1 MSITRSRR
9 RQRGLTMIELVMF
22 MVIVGV
28 AAAGIIGVLNIAGQ
42 KSADPARRKQ
52 AMMIAE
58 ALMEEVQLA
67 RFTYCDP
74 ADPNAATAA
83 KPGDACATPVT
94 VGVKNGMVRPYA
106 NVADYA
112 SVLGTDQPSFAVDGV
127 DRDVNGR
134 ALGQFGVADS
144 ALSGIKSTVAL
155 NVLDAA
161 NSLNGLTSTAA
172 DLRVLRITIK
182 TVYGSGPNDRIEL
195 DGYRTR
201 YAPTYVP

>member
-1 MSITRSRR
+1 MCITRNRR
-9 RQRGLTMIELVMF
+9 RQRGLTLIELVMF

-28 AAAGIIGVLNIAGQ
+28 AAAGIIGVLNIAG
-42 KSADPARRKQ
+42 KTSADPARRKQ
-52 AMMIAE
+52 ALLIAE

-67 RFTYCDP
+67 RFTFCDP
-74 ADPNAATAA
+74 ADPAASTAT
-83 KPGDACATPVT
+83 KVGDCATPVK
-94 VGVKNGMVRPYA
+94 VSVKNGLVRPYA

-112 SVLGTDQPSFAVDGV
+112 TELGKDQPSFAVGGI

-134 ALGQFGVADS
+134 ALGQIGTASS
-144 ALSGIKSTVAL
+144 AVSTITSTVAL

-161 NSLNGLTSTAA
+161 TALNGITSTAD
-172 DLRVLRITIK
+172 DLRVLRITIR
-182 TVYGSGPNDRIEL
+182 TVYGTGPNDVIEL

>member
-1 MSITRSRR
+1 MSITRSHR

-67 RFTYCDP
+67 RFTFCDP
-74 ADPNAATAA
+74 ADPKASTVATADECTT
-83 KPGDACATPVT
+83 KMM
-94 VGVKNGMVRPYA
+94 VGVKAGLVRPYG

-112 SVLGTDQPSFAVDGV
+112 SELGKDQRSFAVDGV

-134 ALGQFGVADS
+134 ALGQLGVADS
-144 ALSGIKSTVAL
+144 ALSGIASTVAL

-172 DLRVLRITIK
+172 ELRVLRITIK
-182 TVYGSGPNDRIEL
+182 TVYGNGPNDRIEL

-201 YAPTYVP
+201 YAPTYLP